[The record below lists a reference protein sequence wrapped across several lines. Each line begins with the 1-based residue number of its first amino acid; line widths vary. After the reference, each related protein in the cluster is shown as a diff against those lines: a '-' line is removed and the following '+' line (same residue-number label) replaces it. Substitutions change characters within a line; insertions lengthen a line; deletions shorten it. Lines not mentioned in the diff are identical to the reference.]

1 MCWGKGI
8 TNQLNTEHFSSAS
21 DMIIKNASLVDVRIQ
36 ILEKKTQL
44 GWVFFQNCSLR
55 LITVAAV

>member
-21 DMIIKNASLVDVRIQ
+21 DMIIKNASLVDVRIR

-44 GWVFFQNCSLR
+44 G
-55 LITVAAV
+55 